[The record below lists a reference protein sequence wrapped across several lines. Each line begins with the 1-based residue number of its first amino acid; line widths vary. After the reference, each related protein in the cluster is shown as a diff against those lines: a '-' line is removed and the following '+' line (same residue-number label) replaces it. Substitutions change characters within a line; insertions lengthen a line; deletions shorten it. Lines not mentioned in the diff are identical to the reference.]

1 MKRSGKLYRQISEW
15 DNLLIA
21 FYNAARGK
29 RLKPDVVLY
38 EKNLYENLKTLQT
51 HLINQTVPI
60 GNYRFFKIYD
70 PKERLICA
78 APFEERVL
86 HHAIIN
92 ITGLVFE
99 RLQIYDSYACRK
111 GKGTNAALSGEC
123 SVRGETEP
131 AKCVEVRVFCCRACA
146 YPPRRAGVLNRI

>member
-1 MKRSGKLYRQISEW
+1 MKRSGKLYRHIAEW

-29 RLKPDVVLY
+29 RLRPDVVLY

-86 HHAIIN
+86 MPLSISLDWCLSGFKYTTVTPA
-92 ITGLVFE
+92 
-99 RLQIYDSYACRK
+99 
-111 GKGTNAALSGEC
+111 GKGRGQTPRYC
-123 SVRGETEP
+123 VRCILP
-131 AKCVEVRVFCCRACA
+131 NSI
-146 YPPRRAGVLNRI
+146 LISSSLI

>member
-1 MKRSGKLYRQISEW
+1 MGSQGKTFLFIEKRKVFPWFAEW

-29 RLKPDVVLY
+29 RLKPDVALY

-51 HLINQTVPI
+51 HLIEQHVSL

-92 ITGLVFE
+92 ITGQVLE
-99 RLQIYDSYACRK
+99 WLQIYDSYACRK
-111 GKGTNAALSGEC
+111 GTVTDGGGSTQ
-123 SVRGETEP
+123 
-131 AKCVEVRVFCCRACA
+131 
-146 YPPRRAGVLNRI
+146 